1 MASKTSTRTL
11 STAED
16 RREAVIAA
24 AIPIFA
30 ERGYDAASTLEIAK
44 AAGISQAY
52 VFRLFPTKAELFA
65 AVVGAASE
73 RMQDAIREASARARD
88 EGADLLEM
96 GRVLDELTESDRDIL
111 LIQLHSQVAAGHEPL
126 VREAARRCFR
136 DLYELVERES
146 GATPEQLRSWFAIG
160 MLNNVM
166 VAIDADEVDARWA
179 RTLTALIGIHPPAPR
194 LTQDAAGRAKDS

>member
-1 MASKTSTRTL
+1 MVPKTSTRTL

-16 RREAVIAA
+16 RRETVIAA

-30 ERGYDAASTLEIAK
+30 ERGYDAGSTMEIAK

-65 AVVGAASE
+65 AVVAAASE
-73 RMQDAIREASARARD
+73 RMQDAIREAGARARA
-88 EGADLLEM
+88 EGDDLLESM
-96 GRVLDELTESDRDIL
+96 GRVLDELTEKDRDIL

-126 VREAARRCFR
+126 VREAAQRCFR
-136 DLYELVERES
+136 DLYELVGRES

-166 VAIDADEVDARWA
+166 AAIDADQVDAPWA
-179 RTLTALIGIHPPAPR
+179 RTLTALIGS
-194 LTQDAAGRAKDS
+194 TKDN